1 MALSPPPPP
10 PVPGTGP
17 GGYDGRPRDRS
28 STPPPATEEGRA
40 ALGFGEQVELAGP
53 GARLGARII
62 DTLIV
67 GSALLIF
74 LVIVSALEFGNAE
87 DLLGV
92 MLIAMAIGVAYEVV
106 LIAVRGQT
114 LGKMLVSIKVI
125 RADFGGVPGAGK
137 SVIRWI
143 IPVAA
148 SLVPLIGPLV
158 SLLVYISLLWD
169 SNRQGW
175 HDKAAGT
182 LVVKTS

>member
-1 MALSPPPPP
+1 
-10 PVPGTGP
+10 
-17 GGYDGRPRDRS
+17 
-28 STPPPATEEGRA
+28 
-40 ALGFGEQVELAGP
+40 
-53 GARLGARII
+53 
-62 DTLIV
+62 
-67 GSALLIF
+67 
-74 LVIVSALEFGNAE
+74 
-87 DLLGV
+87 

-148 SLVPLIGPLV
+148 SWVPFIGFLV